1 MHVLCQIHKTCMHHK
16 MTFADFFWIFYVTRK
31 WPRHLYR
38 ETGIHLLL
46 KNLFILETLRDGSLQ
61 MAYRFQIKICIPV
74 FSMIN
79 KLNDSP
85 SEYSFYG
92 HHENAEWYYYQATKT
107 SFVEKTS
114 CKDYILKGH
123 DTGFFI
129 FDKRKNLKLLWS

>member
-16 MTFADFFWIFYVTRK
+16 MTFADFFFFYVTRK

-85 SEYSFYG
+85 SEYSFYD

-123 DTGFFI
+123 DTVFLFLIKGKI
-129 FDKRKNLKLLWS
+129 

>member
-1 MHVLCQIHKTCMHHK
+1 MFCAKSIKPACITRWHLRI
-16 MTFADFFWIFYVTRK
+16 FLEYFYVTRK

-85 SEYSFYG
+85 SEYSFYD

-123 DTGFFI
+123 DTVFLFLIKGKI
-129 FDKRKNLKLLWS
+129 

>member
-16 MTFADFFWIFYVTRK
+16 MTFTDFFWIFLCHKEMTPSSVQRNRYTS
-31 WPRHLYR
+31 PF
-38 ETGIHLLL
+38 

-61 MAYRFQIKICIPV
+61 MAYRFQTKICIPV

-114 CKDYILKGH
+114 CKWLYIERTWH
-123 DTGFFI
+123 SFFY
-129 FDKRKNLKLLWS
+129 FW